1 MTIVLIGCVNGTVT
15 RGGVQKSEHFAD
27 VIYVWPLKG
36 PFIYD
41 VYTERG
47 GQLAQIED
55 VVREVACI

>member
-1 MTIVLIGCVNGTVT
+1 MGQLQG
-15 RGGVQKSEHFAD
+15 GGVQKSEHFAD

-36 PFIYD
+36 SFIYD

>member
-1 MTIVLIGCVNGTVT
+1 MGQLQG
-15 RGGVQKSEHFAD
+15 GGVQKSEHFAD

>member
-1 MTIVLIGCVNGTVT
+1 MGQLQ
-15 RGGVQKSEHFAD
+15 GGGAKNRNILRTSFT
-27 VIYVWPLKG
+27 YGLFFKG